1 MELIIQQLFIL
12 YLFIAAGWLIGR
24 KNRAKAAHSDIL
36 SVLLVNL
43 LLPCKVFRSFAA
55 NFTVAYFRERYSYLF
70 ASLILLGVLIILGY
84 FGARLMTKHPYERKI
99 YRYSLVVTNYAYLGY
114 VLIEAVFGQA
124 MLTDFVF
131 FAIPF
136 IVYTYTF
143 GYALLTGGKDPW
155 KRLLNPMTV
164 SIALGM
170 VFGLSGLSL
179 PQLLSEAISMASSC
193 VGPISMLLTGLT
205 LSAFSLKAMFLD
217 PMAYLF
223 SALRLLLIPATV
235 FLICRLLRLDSV
247 LPMMLMITCMPCGLN
262 TIVFPKLVGEDCRL
276 SARLTLI
283 SHLLALPTLMFW
295 LWMLQGS

>member
-1 MELIIQQLFIL
+1 MKLIIQQLFIL

-143 GYALLTGGKDPW
+143 GYALLTGGKNPW

-205 LSAFSLKAMFLD
+205 LSAFSLKAMFRD

-283 SHLLALPTLMFW
+283 SHLFALPTLMFW